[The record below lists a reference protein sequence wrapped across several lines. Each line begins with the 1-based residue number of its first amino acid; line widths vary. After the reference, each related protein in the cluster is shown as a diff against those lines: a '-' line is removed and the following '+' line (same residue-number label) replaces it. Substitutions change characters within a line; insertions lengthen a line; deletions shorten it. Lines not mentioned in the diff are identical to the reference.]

1 MTCGAGDGGVVVSAS
16 SITTVASTGSHM
28 LKINGYSAAKQLL
41 ITGSHAKS
49 CEFEAAGHTWCIF
62 YYPNGT
68 ERKAADYI
76 SFFLRLARNV
86 DGVVNARVR
95 RKELEKSSEYLVDD
109 CFAVRCDI
117 DVLQTSAESS
127 DVTVEVELR
136 RTTCSGSACCHN

>member
-16 SITTVASTGSHM
+16 SITTAASTGSHM

-95 RKELEKSSEYLVDD
+95 FSLDRPPRRRW
-109 CFAVRCDI
+109 RCGEEEEEA
-117 DVLQTSAESS
+117 QAEAEGGTLPPREPRS
-127 DVTVEVELR
+127 
-136 RTTCSGSACCHN
+136 